1 MTVTI
6 LIVEDNPV
14 AGAFL
19 ARVVTESFQD
29 IQAITTATDLR
40 SARRLLG
47 RQAGA
52 QNMPLPDGNAAPV
65 NAPSHAPFR
74 VILIDLDLPDG
85 SGLALLQELHDY
97 PATRIVTTHYAD
109 DEQLLPA
116 LQAGADGYLLKEE
129 RFELLVEELQRI
141 VRHQPSLAPS
151 LARQVLQLLQPSQ
164 SLSAIEADV
173 LTQLSKGLS
182 TKEVA
187 RQLDIKWLDVYGHI
201 QTVYGKLSAS

>member
-1 MTVTI
+1 
-6 LIVEDNPV
+6 
-14 AGAFL
+14 
-19 ARVVTESFQD
+19 
-29 IQAITTATDLR
+29 
-40 SARRLLG
+40 
-47 RQAGA
+47 
-52 QNMPLPDGNAAPV
+52 
-65 NAPSHAPFR
+65 
-74 VILIDLDLPDG
+74 
-85 SGLALLQELHDY
+85 
-97 PATRIVTTHYAD
+97 
-109 DEQLLPA
+109 
-116 LQAGADGYLLKEE
+116 LLKEE

>member
-1 MTVTI
+1 MTLPI

-29 IQAITTATDLR
+29 IQAITTAADLR

-47 RQAGA
+47 HRAGE
-52 QNMPLPDGNAAPV
+52 QVWPLPDGNAAPF
-65 NAPSHAPFR
+65 NAPSNAPFR
-74 VILIDLDLPDG
+74 VVLIDLDLPDG
-85 SGLALLQELHDY
+85 SGLALLRELRHY
-97 PATRIVTTHYAD
+97 PATCIVTTHYAD

-129 RFELLVEELQRI
+129 RFEVLVEELQRI
-141 VRHQPSLAPS
+141 VRHHPSLAPS
-151 LARQVLQLLQPSQ
+151 LARQVLQFLQPSQ

-187 RQLDIKWLDVYGHI
+187 RQLDIKWLAVYGHI
-201 QTVYGKLSAS
+201 QAIYGKLSTN